1 MVKVTKISS
10 LFGSKGRKTSGIV
23 ALETFLLY
31 DYEVIMNS
39 RDLAFCTHC

>member
-1 MVKVTKISS
+1 MVKVTNIPAQ
-10 LFGSKGRKTSGIV
+10 FGAKGRKTSGIV

-39 RDLAFCTHC
+39 RDLAY

>member
-31 DYEVIMNS
+31 DYEVFMNIF
-39 RDLAFCTHC
+39 DFDYCTHC